1 MDRQRQTGR
10 RRALGLAA
18 PFATVALVL
27 AACATGGGSGT
38 TAASPTAVAEVP
50 SEAPAGAP
58 TLEGTN
64 WQLTG
69 YAGPQGN
76 TVPVPELVAATA
88 VFEGGTVSGN
98 AGCNSYNGSYTLEG
112 DTITVGGLALTKM
125 ACPDVQMALES
136 AFTTMLGNVESWSIR
151 ADVLELQ
158 TEGGKVG
165 LTFVAAENP
174 ALTGTRWVA
183 TGINNGK
190 GAVTSVVGGV
200 EVTAVF
206 AEDGNVAGSGG
217 CNGYSASYT
226 VDGSSITIGPTA
238 GTMMACADDV
248 NTQETAYYAALAAAT
263 TFGFRD
269 GNLELRDDGGAL
281 QVSYRATMP

>member
-1 MDRQRQTGR
+1 MTQ
-10 RRALGLAA
+10 
-18 PFATVALVL
+18 
-27 AACATGGGSGT
+27 
-38 TAASPTAVAEVP
+38 
-50 SEAPAGAP
+50 
-58 TLEGTN
+58 
-64 WQLTG
+64 
-69 YAGPQGN
+69 
-76 TVPVPELVAATA
+76 
-88 VFEGGTVSGN
+88 
-98 AGCNSYNGSYTLEG
+98 
-112 DTITVGGLALTKM
+112 M

-136 AFTTMLGNVESWSIR
+136 AFTTVLGNVESWSIR
-151 ADVLELQ
+151 GDVLELQ
-158 TEGGKVG
+158 TAGGKVG
-165 LTFVAAENP
+165 LTFVAVEDP

-190 GAVTSVVGGV
+190 GGVTSVVGGV

-226 VDGSSITIGPTA
+226 VDGSSIRIGPTA

-248 NTQETAYYAALAAAT
+248 NTQETAYHAALVAAT

-281 QVSYRATMP
+281 QVSYQATMP